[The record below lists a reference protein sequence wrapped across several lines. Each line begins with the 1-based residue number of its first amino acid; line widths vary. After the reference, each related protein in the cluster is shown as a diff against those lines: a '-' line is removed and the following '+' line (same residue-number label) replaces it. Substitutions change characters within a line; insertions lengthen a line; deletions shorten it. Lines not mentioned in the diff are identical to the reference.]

1 MPRLGAPMSL
11 RGGEGRLKAGP
22 GSPMVGGGMKGH
34 MNVLPVIPSM
44 FDGGLRPRGDMVLE
58 MRVVLMM
65 PRVGKGKL
73 RDVVLSNVNDSEPR
87 G

>member
-1 MPRLGAPMSL
+1 MPRLGV
-11 RGGEGRLKAGP
+11 
-22 GSPMVGGGMKGH
+22 PMVWGGP
-34 MNVLPVIPSM
+34 MNVFPIMPSM

-65 PRVGKGKL
+65 PRVGEG
-73 RDVVLSNVNDSEPR
+73 RPREVVLSHVDEGPR